1 MVLAASLFVEFLLD
15 APCQPVLTNMTTK
28 NKSYLVIYCFGFFL
42 LGFFA
47 AGLSSVDLKEEIL
60 YTTFLGAVGAF
71 LSFFL
76 QFTYAEGHI
85 FFRYYRW
92 LEKLRDDPKHL
103 LHTLAN
109 PLGLCAYCQNIWVTT
124 IAFFFA
130 YLWIADLEWYM
141 FFPATAIAHFTLAV
155 LDKFF
160 WHDFK

>member
-1 MVLAASLFVEFLLD
+1 
-15 APCQPVLTNMTTK
+15 MTSK
-28 NKSYLVIYCFGFFL
+28 DKSYLVIYCFGFFL

-47 AGLSSVDLKEEIL
+47 AGLSELPLKQQIL

-92 LEKLRDDPKHL
+92 LEGIRDNPKHL
-103 LHTLAN
+103 LHGLEK

-124 IAFFFA
+124 IIFA
-130 YLWIADLEWYM
+130 GFYLWIADVKWYM
-141 FFPATAIAHFTLAV
+141 FFPATAIAHFALAV

-160 WHDFK
+160 WQDYK

>member
-1 MVLAASLFVEFLLD
+1 MD
-15 APCQPVLTNMTTK
+15 APCQPALTNMTSK
-28 NKSYLVIYCFGFFL
+28 DKSSLVIYCFGFFL

-47 AGLSSVDLKEEIL
+47 AGLSELPLKQQIL

-92 LEKLRDDPKHL
+92 VENLRDNPKHI

-109 PLGLCAYCQNIWVTT
+109 PLGLCAYCQNIWVTM
-124 IAFFFA
+124 IMFGFGF
-130 YLWIADLEWYM
+130 LWLDLKWFM

-155 LDKFF
+155 MDKFF
-160 WHDFK
+160 WQDYK